1 MMFGFVSFLDI
12 LSIIG
17 TAVVMLW
24 GAFLLLKRCLKR
36 EELLKIRFFKIISLF
51 IFSNFLTM
59 VLQIKNNFI
68 INFAYWFYM
77 ILVFVL
83 YYAMSSYT
91 EFERIK
97 EELIIIFKSIIL
109 INTVLV
115 FLSLLTL
122 FIPFSLGQPLGYEF
136 GIYRNDRLTGVYN
149 NPNLLGFC
157 ATISI
162 IMNFAFFNK
171 KKDNYKSKNIFP
183 RWFSVSSIAINL
195 IGLFLCDSNASFL
208 FLIIYMVA
216 FIFCRFCRN
225 LFKFNL
231 RSILSGFLVLLMLCV
246 ALLIGYFF
254 ARKTCQTVMN
264 NTVNKVYEISDID
277 NQFSNDSLVDGKE
290 KVSIGRR
297 FGLNNYNDVSNGR
310 IELLKQGIIL
320 FFKHPVMGIGRG
332 NLEYYG
338 KQYFENGLRFSDLH
352 NGFLTILV
360 SSGIVGFSLFLVW
373 GICVAYKL
381 FSCMFENSYKR
392 IDPIFYHLVAILC
405 GYCVYSLFESAI
417 LNTITFMTLFFWL
430 ILGYAKS
437 YSLNIRKG

>member
-1 MMFGFVSFLDI
+1 MFGFVSFLDVPAI
-12 LSIIG
+12 VG
-17 TAVVMLW
+17 TVVIMFW
-24 GAFLLLKRCLKR
+24 GAFLLLKKCLKR
-36 EELLKIRFFKIISLF
+36 ENLLKIRFCGIISLF
-51 IFSNFLTM
+51 IFSSFLTM

-68 INFAYWFYM
+68 INFVYWFYT

-91 EFERIK
+91 GFERIK

-122 FIPFSLGQPLGYEF
+122 FIPVSLGQPLGYEF
-136 GIYRNDRLTGVYN
+136 GVYRNDRLTGVYN

-162 IMNFAFFNK
+162 IMNFCLFNK
-171 KKDNYKSKNIFP
+171 KDYQCKSRNIFP

-231 RSILSGFLVLLMLCV
+231 RSLLSGFLVLLMLCV
-246 ALLIGYFF
+246 VLLVGYFV
-254 ARKTCQTVMN
+254 ARRTCQNVMN
-264 NTVNKVYEISDID
+264 NTVNKVYENSDID
-277 NQFSNDSLVDGKE
+277 NQFSNDSLVEGKE
-290 KVSIGRR
+290 KISIGRR
-297 FGLNNYNDVSNGR
+297 LGLNNYNDVSNGR

-320 FFKHPVMGIGRG
+320 FLKHPVMGIGRG

-338 KQYFENGLRFSDLH
+338 NQYFENGLRFSDLH

-360 SSGIVGFSLFLVW
+360 SSGIVGFSLFLIW
-373 GICVAYKL
+373 GIYVAYKL
-381 FSCMFENSYKR
+381 FACMFENSYKR
-392 IDPIFYHLVAILC
+392 IDPIFYHLVATLC
-405 GYCVYSLFESAI
+405 GYCVYSLFERTI
-417 LNTITFMTLFFWL
+417 LNNINFMTLFFWL
-430 ILGYAKS
+430 ILGYANS
-437 YSLNIRKG
+437 YSLDISRK